1 MCIACDPC
9 GIPRDGERYNRTC
22 ILLGGRCTVVFAKQV
37 VRIQLHSRTVA
48 NPSRTALS
56 GRAVEAFWN
65 VLEARSYVL
74 SRECY
79 KSVLSKMLDNSLQR
93 SISGRWIL
101 GA

>member
-1 MCIACDPC
+1 MCIARDPC

-22 ILLGGRCTVVFAKQV
+22 ILLGGSTVVFAEQV

-74 SRECY
+74 S
-79 KSVLSKMLDNSLQR
+79 VNV
-93 SISGRWIL
+93 ISQS
-101 GA
+101 